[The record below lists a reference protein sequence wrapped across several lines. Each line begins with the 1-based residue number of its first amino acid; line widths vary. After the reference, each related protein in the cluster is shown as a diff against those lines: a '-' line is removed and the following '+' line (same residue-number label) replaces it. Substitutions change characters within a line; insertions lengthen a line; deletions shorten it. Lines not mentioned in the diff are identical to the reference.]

1 MKFVPNIEK
10 LKKENNF
17 IEEQITDTKQVWG
30 FNNWNLNDN
39 SFSIKDIKIWS
50 WYEWYVKLSY
60 NYGMFITVKWVE
72 GLLHKNFIVA
82 PEWVEWKKY
91 YNIWDKIKVKAKE
104 FKIIND
110 EKKVVWSQK

>member
-1 MKFVPNIEK
+1 
-10 LKKENNF
+10 
-17 IEEQITDTKQVWG
+17 
-30 FNNWNLNDN
+30 
-39 SFSIKDIKIWS
+39 
-50 WYEWYVKLSY
+50 
-60 NYGMFITVKWVE
+60 MFITVKWVE